1 MRAVSFFG
9 PGDEA
14 DNELDNGLKAA
25 DPAPDAVGG
34 TGVGGW
40 GVNGGEDGG
49 GTAAPTGV
57 PPDEGGAGF
66 LGKNGGGETPLAGGG
81 GKGVWARGGCGAAG
95 APGGVGGTGA
105 GAFGLREGV
114 SFAGGRAGKFIR
126 TVSRAPAPVPV
137 PDGWLPGSGGKLM
150 RTVSFFGSFGS
161 AMRRRESV

>member
-25 DPAPDAVGG
+25 DPAPDAAGG
-34 TGVGGW
+34 TGVGGL
-40 GVNGGEDGG
+40 GINGGEDGG
-49 GTAAPTGV
+49 DTAAPTGV

-66 LGKNGGGETPLAGGG
+66 LGKNGGGETRLAGGG
-81 GKGVWARGGCGAAG
+81 GKGVWARGGRSAAG
-95 APGGVGGTGA
+95 APGDVGGTGA
-105 GAFGLREGV
+105 GAFGPGEGV
-114 SFAGGRAGKFIR
+114 SLVGGRAGKFIR
-126 TVSRAPAPVPV
+126 TVSRAGVPV
-137 PDGWLPGSGGKLM
+137 PEGWLPGSGGELM